1 MFVRWQSRKRR
12 HPAFGGPGKQIRGGD
27 DWAYTRPGTS
37 EQDKHWAAILVE
49 RVRVEGRSTQRHVA
63 YLGGV
68 TDSAIEIA
76 AQRMFFWD
84 DVKQRLDRLSNRI
97 RGCDCCQGPAA
108 DQETT
113 RAMHPG
119 AAKNFR
125 QMTTLAAVRRA
136 ALRSLIPPPQL
147 ALSDWTV
154 SGGTHEP

>member
-49 RVRVEGRSTQRHVA
+49 RVRVEGRPTQRHVA

-76 AQRMFFWD
+76 AQRMFFWN

-97 RGCDCCQGPAA
+97 TAEDRKRIEAA
-108 DQETT
+108 I
-113 RAMHPG
+113 
-119 AAKNFR
+119 AAKVPPLTKKQREQF
-125 QMTTLAAVRRA
+125 AASIAARKSSRPTSGLSNVVPNPMANAPRRF
-136 ALRSLIPPPQL
+136 
-147 ALSDWTV
+147 
-154 SGGTHEP
+154 

>member
-97 RGCDCCQGPAA
+97 TAEDRKRIEAA
-108 DQETT
+108 I
-113 RAMHPG
+113 
-119 AAKNFR
+119 AAKVPPLTKKQREQCIRER
-125 QMTTLAAVRRA
+125 QK
-136 ALRSLIPPPQL
+136 IF
-147 ALSDWTV
+147 
-154 SGGTHEP
+154 GK